1 MESTYMLAIG
11 FGIVLGAFLGR
22 FITKLK
28 LALVYES
35 RLKKKRTQMY
45 ANTVEIKAGV

>member
-1 MESTYMLAIG
+1 MESTYTLAIG
-11 FGIVLGAFLGR
+11 SGIAFGAFLGR

-35 RLKKKRTQMY
+35 RLKKRDE
-45 ANTVEIKAGV
+45 NSGL

>member
-1 MESTYMLAIG
+1 MENVYVVA
-11 FGIVLGAFLGR
+11 VLCGLVFGAFVGR

-35 RLKKKRTQMY
+35 RLKAKRAQ
-45 ANTVEIKAGV
+45 ALKNVKG

>member
-1 MESTYMLAIG
+1 MENVYLLSILSG
-11 FGIVLGAFLGR
+11 FVFGAFLGR

-35 RLKKKRTQMY
+35 RLKKRAQMR
-45 ANTVEIKAGV
+45 ANTLKVKGGG

>member
-1 MESTYMLAIG
+1 MENVYLLALVCG
-11 FGIVLGAFLGR
+11 FVFGAFVGR

-35 RLKKKRTQMY
+35 RLKARRGLSDVNK
-45 ANTVEIKAGV
+45 VDGGEL

>member
-1 MESTYMLAIG
+1 MENIYLLSILCG
-11 FGIVLGAFLGR
+11 LVLGAFFGR

-35 RLKKKRTQMY
+35 RLKEKKYSSLVKIRGG
-45 ANTVEIKAGV
+45 E